1 MICTNILTMGILK
14 NTLAENTWNFRWMAK
29 LQHGLLGSN
38 REFDW
43 LEIFQVFDKII
54 NIQLSVIVTMLK
66 SQLN

>member
-38 REFDW
+38 REFD
-43 LEIFQVFDKII
+43 
-54 NIQLSVIVTMLK
+54 
-66 SQLN
+66 